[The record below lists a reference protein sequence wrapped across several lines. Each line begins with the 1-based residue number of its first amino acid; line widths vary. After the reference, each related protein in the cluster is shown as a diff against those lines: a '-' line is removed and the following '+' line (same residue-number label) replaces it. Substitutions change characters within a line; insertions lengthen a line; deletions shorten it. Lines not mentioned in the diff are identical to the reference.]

1 MIRKDS
7 VVVIVDTDKEAQTLI
22 SNFFKRKNIR
32 VVCFDNPQE
41 AIYNLDPSVFKFKI
55 GLLITDLYLPDIMT
69 GKELSDT
76 LKSNYPNLQSVII
89 VNRPSDMDLN
99 SVSKNTGYLF
109 MRPEDITLRIKELTA
124 A

>member
-22 SNFFKRKNIR
+22 SNFFRRKNIR

-76 LKSNYPNLQSVII
+76 LKGSYPNLQSVII

-109 MRPEDITLRIKELTA
+109 MRPEDITLRIKELA
-124 A
+124 AA